1 MNRLI
6 QVLAASGMLLAAQYH
21 QPQERPEVPE
31 NLKAPAGEEVVLAA
45 HATGVQIYVCQAG
58 AEQKF
63 GWVLKAPEAELADS
77 TGKQVVHHSAG
88 PTWKH
93 VDGSEV
99 KAKVVAKQD
108 APKGDAIP
116 WLLLAAASHTGEGI
130 LSRVTS
136 IQRIHTEGGLAPA
149 ANTCDGSASGKESR
163 SAYAADYYFYA
174 PGHGRAG
181 VAPPAILLEGPGLGE
196 T

>member
-6 QVLAASGMLLAAQYH
+6 QVLAASGMLLAAQYR

-31 NLKAPAGEEVVLAA
+31 NLKAPADEQVVLAA

-99 KAKVVAKQD
+99 KGKVLAKQD

-130 LSRVTS
+130 LSRATS